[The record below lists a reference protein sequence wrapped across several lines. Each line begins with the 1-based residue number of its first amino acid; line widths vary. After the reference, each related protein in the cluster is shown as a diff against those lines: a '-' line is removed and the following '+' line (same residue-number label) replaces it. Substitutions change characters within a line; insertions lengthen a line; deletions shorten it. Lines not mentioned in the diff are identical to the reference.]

1 MVDMKNKFFSI
12 LTIFFTQLKRLIKEP
27 AFFIYLIS
35 TAIYL
40 PWFLPNLSDI
50 GPYDETYYL
59 ISGRHILTG
68 NLPDLASGPLISLI
82 YQLTYLPFRN
92 SPFWLIHANSLGRFL
107 FFSFLFLATY
117 FVGKSLKDYFKPV
130 YLFGFL
136 FLTPLLTYNYEYPAD
151 LLFSGLSALAFAQTL
166 NFHKAKSIKNIWW
179 ASFWLGLGMLTR
191 GDALIII
198 LSLSVFVIVIG
209 YKHHAWW
216 RLLMALLIPFITL
229 TAGYV
234 ILRGVITGN
243 YETGMNYRS
252 YTAFEQGQEMDLP
265 ESGGRFAAPTESY
278 YVVRDLFGTP
288 EENQYSVFRAIS
300 RNPQAYVRRLANVMR
315 SLPGL
320 FLTAYYRRYG
330 IFIGLIA
337 FRGLIAL
344 VDQKK
349 YQLAILHLIW
359 ILPLSAGIARTLVR
373 VGYFRIF
380 YFVVFSLAIFGIKAI
395 LSQLNKSAEG
405 FVWAG
410 IIFVVLIIAYKQG
423 DTAIQF
429 GMLVFLSWLI
439 LTYLISQKTT
449 NSFQREDLAFLLLL
463 AAGLT
468 LRGVFLIY
476 QPRILGQ
483 EPLEQ
488 ASLKLREL
496 TDPDDFIL
504 TCTPSAVFMAEREVA
519 NFCSANIPV
528 FETSD
533 DFIDWMV
540 VQDFYAIFLDNRQP
554 SYLSELSFDQVGK
567 SLTQSF
573 SSVEGDVH
581 IFLIDQN

>member
-1 MVDMKNKFFSI
+1 MYKDH
-12 LTIFFTQLKRLIKEP
+12 LKTLNINLLNLALNP
-27 AFFIYLIS
+27 TFFIYLIS
-35 TAIYL
+35 AAIYL

-59 ISGRHILTG
+59 ISGRHLLAG
-68 NLPDLASGPLISLI
+68 NLPDLASGPLISLL
-82 YQLTYLPFRN
+82 YQMTYLPFRN

-107 FFSFLFLATY
+107 LFSFLFMATY
-117 FVGKSLKDYFKPV
+117 FVGKSLKEYLKPV

-166 NFHKAKSIKNIWW
+166 NFLKTKSIKNIWW

-191 GDALIII
+191 GDALIIV
-198 LSLSVFVIVIG
+198 LSLSIFVIVIG

-234 ILRGVITGN
+234 LLRGVITGN
-243 YETGMNYRS
+243 YEAGMNYRS

-265 ESGGRFAAPTESY
+265 DTGGRFAAPTESY
-278 YVVRDLFGTP
+278 YVVRELFGTP

-300 RNPQAYVRRLANVMR
+300 RNPRAYTRRLINVMR

-344 VDQKK
+344 IEQKK
-349 YQLAILHLIW
+349 YQLAIIHLIW
-359 ILPLSAGIARTLVR
+359 IMPISAGIARTLVR
-373 VGYFRIF
+373 VGYFRLF
-380 YFVVFSLAIFGIKAI
+380 YFVVFSLAIFGIKTI
-395 LSQLNKSAEG
+395 LEKLKKSAEG
-405 FVWAG
+405 FAWAG
-410 IIFVVLIIAYKQG
+410 ILLVVLIIAFIQG

-439 LTYLISQKTT
+439 LTYFLPRRSSDTLQW
-449 NSFQREDLAFLLLL
+449 EDLAFLLLL

-496 TDPDDFIL
+496 TDPGDFIL
-504 TCTPSAVFMAEREVA
+504 TCTPSAVFMADREVA
-519 NFCSANIPV
+519 NFCSPNIPV
-528 FETSD
+528 FESSD

-540 VQDFYAIFLDNRQP
+540 VQDFYAILLDNRQP
-554 SYLSELSFDQVGK
+554 SYLSVLSFDQVGK
-567 SLTQSF
+567 SLIHSF
-573 SSVEGDVH
+573 SSVEGDAH
-581 IFLIDQN
+581 IFLVNQN